1 MPLQARAACVA
12 CLASLGNQGLIVS
25 MKLRL
30 LVELD
35 PETNRWSA
43 AFPELPGCASAGD
56 TEAEA
61 VANAKEALALW
72 FKPTPVKM
80 NKAQN

>member
-1 MPLQARAACVA
+1 
-12 CLASLGNQGLIVS
+12 

-35 PETNRWSA
+35 SVTKRWSA
-43 AFPELPGCASAGD
+43 IFPELPGCATAGD

-61 VANAKEALALW
+61 IANAKEALALW
-72 FKPTPVKM
+72 FQPSPLKLRKKSKLLELAMP
-80 NKAQN
+80 